1 MAKLGDKH
9 MYDWLGWM
17 RSLINVFERINE
29 WTVSPTKVYKFFIFM
44 ANNVIIA
51 PVLFFIVGLMAIPQ
65 TFEWSMALLMGW
77 VNKEVERDALD
88 GIKAFPVLMVTLF
101 ILIPYAV
108 TWGLPRLIQEVRQ
121 NRVEKRL
128 QRMVDDMGRLR
139 EQISEDTHRWRDIDN
154 GLTQARE
161 ELERQLRAARE
172 IHDALDRRKKEDFR
186 PRKIIKL
193 HQFGDTPKIR
203 IFTRDEFVIERNRVG
218 NTSTARV
225 ARRNRRYNNNI
236 GNE

>member
-1 MAKLGDKH
+1 

-17 RSLINVFERINE
+17 RSLINVRERIND
-29 WTVSPTKVYKFFIFM
+29 WTVSPKKAYKFPIFM
-44 ANNVIIA
+44 ANNVILA
-51 PVLFFIVGLMAIPQ
+51 PILFFIVGLMAMMK

-77 VNKEVERDALD
+77 VSKEMDRDALD
-88 GIKAFPVLMVTLF
+88 SIRGFPVVIVTLF

-108 TWGLPRLIQEVRQ
+108 TWGLPRIIQEVRQ
-121 NRVEKRL
+121 NRVERRL
-128 QRMVDDMGRLR
+128 E
-139 EQISEDTHRWRDIDN
+139 EQAETLQQVEEDSRRWERRD
-154 GLTQARE
+154 GMERAVE

-172 IHDALDRRKKEDFR
+172 IHDALDRRKKGEDFR

-225 ARRNRRYNNNI
+225 ARRNRRYNINI
-236 GNE
+236 DNE